1 MFRRSIPIYYKR
13 VMKQLCL
20 LTTTLQINSE
30 SRQVQNTPATK
41 NHLISTCAQRKMRD
55 VHFGKSVGCTCVGL
69 ELVVNDNGR
78 VVVVAFLVV
87 LCLFPLCPATWLTR
101 LFHACQPQ
109 AKD

>member
-55 VHFGKSVGCTCVGL
+55 VHFGDTRSQKSEPCHETYYG
-69 ELVVNDNGR
+69 
-78 VVVVAFLVV
+78 
-87 LCLFPLCPATWLTR
+87 
-101 LFHACQPQ
+101 
-109 AKD
+109 AKETYYGAKETYYGANETYYGANETYYGANE